1 MAHHG
6 HGYIGLDGYTS
17 ISSSVMSQGI
27 TGIWDDDPQSH
38 LKRKELIKI
47 VKFTAG
53 SLGL

>member
-17 ISSSVMSQGI
+17 ISSSTMSQGI
-27 TGIWDDDPQSH
+27 IGIWDDDPQSH
-38 LKRKELIKI
+38 LKRKELINI